1 MKLKI
6 ELPEVGVSATAD
18 LYLEAAPAVTAAIL
32 DALTAPVE
40 TITRHACFDGQEVY
54 WFLPEM
60 ADDLPLQNRT
70 MRPRPGELM
79 YFGARRSDFA
89 FLADDR
95 LTPPVGSVHEMAFM
109 YGEVDLR
116 HYWEEGFHGSLFG
129 RVTDGLDEL
138 AAACARTLA
147 EGGTAV
153 RVSRVEG

>member
-1 MKLKI
+1 VKLKI
-6 ELPEVGVSATAD
+6 ELPEVGIAATAE
-18 LYLEAAPAVTAAIL
+18 LYRDAAPDVTAAIL
-32 DALTAPVE
+32 AALTTPLE
-40 TITRHACFDGQEVY
+40 STTRHACFDGHEVY

-70 MRPRPGELM
+70 MRPSPGELM
-79 YFGARRSDFA
+79 YFGARPSDFA

-138 AAACARTLA
+138 AEACARTLA